1 MNKKKKNQNPK
12 NQSKKETKT
21 LKKGR
26 EENKPLEVIGDFV
39 FETSR
44 RVDLPLQKLLLE
56 PIASN
61 LTQSLTKNPK
71 IHNHH

>member
-12 NQSKKETKT
+12 NQSKKKTKT

-44 RVDLPLQKLLLE
+44 RVDLPLQKFLLE